1 MPLKRA
7 SGDVTKEDTVSVE
20 AALQRLLRREATE
33 LKRRS
38 QPRAARYRCPMC
50 PFRVLW
56 RSSGR
61 EEHDDKHTE
70 ENSYVLSMRQLALIK
85 SMFDVDIVHGTVKG
99 DYLQRSAR
107 MMRATVLPRP
117 PNSLNNVDRD
127 MILVQGSDGP
137 FYANRN
143 ATADF
148 RKIGQRIFYTRRMAD
163 RMYRDMI
170 YYTGQVGPIM
180 DRFIMDLAVAGNT
193 AYELIYKM
201 KVTWLKIF

>member
-1 MPLKRA
+1 
-7 SGDVTKEDTVSVE
+7 
-20 AALQRLLRREATE
+20 
-33 LKRRS
+33 
-38 QPRAARYRCPMC
+38 
-50 PFRVLW
+50 
-56 RSSGR
+56 
-61 EEHDDKHTE
+61 
-70 ENSYVLSMRQLALIK
+70 
-85 SMFDVDIVHGTVKG
+85 
-99 DYLQRSAR
+99 
-107 MMRATVLPRP
+107 MMRATVVPPP
-117 PNSLNNVDRD
+117 PNSLNAVDRD
-127 MILVQGSDGP
+127 MILVQDSDGP